1 MRRFGKIIII
11 PVKGHHRNMHM
22 MLGPHSQSGNGLF
35 GSLIRAGS
43 KLLGKAF
50 SSNNVK
56 QIGNMAIQ
64 ATKEA
69 GKDYLEQ
76 KKGQLIQEAKK
87 RGEDVVKDV
96 LAGKNI
102 KEVAKMQ
109 ASDIQKKLKD
119 LPRSEAN
126 EIKRKLVKT
135 GKSRLSDAI
144 SQQMMSGRGVNYV

>member
-1 MRRFGKIIII
+1 MRRFGKIMIV
-11 PVKGHHRNMHM
+11 PMKCQHRNMHM
-22 MLGPHSQSGNGLF
+22 MMAPSQTGNGLF

-56 QIGNMAIQ
+56 QIGNIAIQ

-87 RGEDVVKDV
+87 RGEDIVKDV
-96 LAGKNI
+96 IAGKNI
-102 KEVAKMQ
+102 KEIAKMQ
-109 ASDIQKKLKD
+109 SSDIQKKLKN
-119 LPRSEAN
+119 LPRSEAD
-126 EIKRKLVKT
+126 EIKKKLVKT

-144 SQQMMSGRGVNYV
+144 SKQMMSGRGVNYV

>member
-1 MRRFGKIIII
+1 MRRFGKIMIV
-11 PVKGHHRNMHM
+11 PMKCQHRNMHM
-22 MLGPHSQSGNGLF
+22 MMAPSQTGNGLF

-64 ATKEA
+64 A
-69 GKDYLEQ
+69 GKDYLEE
-76 KKGQLIQEAKK
+76 KKGQLIQDVKK
-87 RGEDVVKDV
+87 RGEDIVKDV
-96 LAGKNI
+96 IAGKNI
-102 KEVAKMQ
+102 KEIAKMQ
-109 ASDIQKKLKD
+109 SSDIQKKLKN

-126 EIKRKLVKT
+126 EIKKKLVKT

-144 SQQMMSGRGVNYV
+144 SKQMMSGRGVNYV